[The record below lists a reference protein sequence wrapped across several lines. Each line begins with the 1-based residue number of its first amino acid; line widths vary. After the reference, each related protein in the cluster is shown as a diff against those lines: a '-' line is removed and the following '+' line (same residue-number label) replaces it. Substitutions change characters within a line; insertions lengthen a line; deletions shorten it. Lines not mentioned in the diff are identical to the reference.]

1 MAAMVAVVV
10 RRRRAKRKKRVV
22 MVMLGLMVKV
32 VMTKKAAKVLPLALL
47 PHAGGALLLQE
58 AQPVLA
64 SPLFALMPTA
74 W

>member
-1 MAAMVAVVV
+1 
-10 RRRRAKRKKRVV
+10 